1 MNKSKFR
8 VGNLI
13 RYSPQSI
20 NTLLKL
26 YKAESNRI
34 VNAKTRVYEIVD
46 INKRTGYDLITVKI
60 KLTNKE
66 DKKNIGYSRVMTDRE
81 LINDF
86 VLTKHKVNI
95 FVPEIKSYYHP
106 LTRMFSNLP
115 MNPPTDIKDNILY
128 QNK

>member
-13 RYSPQSI
+13 RHNVRSI
-20 NTLLKL
+20 NTLLKI
-26 YKAESNRI
+26 YKPESNRI
-34 VNAKTRVYEIVD
+34 INAKTRVYEIIRID
-46 INKRTGYDLITVKI
+46 KRAGYDLVTVKI

-66 DKKNIGYSRVMTDRE
+66 DKKNIGYSRVITNRE
-81 LINDF
+81 LDDF

-106 LTRMFSNLP
+106 LTKMFSNLP
-115 MNPPTDIKDNILY
+115 MNPPTEPKN
-128 QNK
+128 N